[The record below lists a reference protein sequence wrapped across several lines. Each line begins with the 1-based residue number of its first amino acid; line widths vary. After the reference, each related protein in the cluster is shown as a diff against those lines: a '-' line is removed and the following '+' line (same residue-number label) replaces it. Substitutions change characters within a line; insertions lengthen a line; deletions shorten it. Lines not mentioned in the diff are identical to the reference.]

1 MKDAF
6 PEYNENYDILLGKPK
21 IIDFDNFLK
30 KYIKTIE
37 LFQKTVESAVEKRE
51 QEKKKYVE
59 LINGFVEYEKNSIVT
74 YTDDNTNNLIFNN
87 PSYSELAGKVK
98 ELEKKMINPF
108 TAFKDWLEEEILD
121 AEGMLIAIKGI
132 NEFIE
137 KEEKLRQK
145 LETNETDLKRVESGG
160 SSIKTFFQRKDS
172 VVAKILK
179 EKEDTNTKLKN
190 MELLVKI
197 LADNMEKQI
206 TKFKEEK
213 TQTYYKYLKIFAIL
227 QKESNKVIR
236 EIWDLVKNSLNE
248 IAPHAPQANEEY
260 KAEPISKEEAN
271 IEQMD
276 AEQID
281 ED

>member
-1 MKDAF
+1 
-6 PEYNENYDILLGKPK
+6 
-21 IIDFDNFLK
+21 
-30 KYIKTIE
+30 
-37 LFQKTVESAVEKRE
+37 
-51 QEKKKYVE
+51 
-59 LINGFVEYEKNSIVT
+59 
-74 YTDDNTNNLIFNN
+74 
-87 PSYSELAGKVK
+87 
-98 ELEKKMINPF
+98 MINPF

-137 KEEKLRQK
+137 KEGKLRQK

-213 TQTYYKYLKIFAIL
+213 TQTYYKRTDIMFQLLQASPSIL
-227 QKESNKVIR
+227 PPRNF
-236 EIWDLVKNSLNE
+236 
-248 IAPHAPQANEEY
+248 
-260 KAEPISKEEAN
+260 
-271 IEQMD
+271 
-276 AEQID
+276 
-281 ED
+281 